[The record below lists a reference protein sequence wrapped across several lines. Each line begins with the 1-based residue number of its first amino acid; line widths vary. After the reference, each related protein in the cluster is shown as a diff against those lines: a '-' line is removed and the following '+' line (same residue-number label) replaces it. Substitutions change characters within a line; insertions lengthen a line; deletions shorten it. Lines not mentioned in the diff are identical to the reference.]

1 MEGPLA
7 AGFYA
12 TKDFQFYK
20 SGIFTGCAT
29 STSDDTLNHAVV
41 IVGYD
46 ANGNYI
52 IKNSWGT

>member
-1 MEGPLA
+1 MLKNVLEVYVDA
-7 AGFYA
+7 SKWA
-12 TKDFQFYK
+12 FYK